1 MKGRWI
7 AVAAAVAMSA
17 SAPPAQAKKE
27 VVVVVNNGVY
37 QFVGYSDGTTDGGQG
52 FIHMH
57 RLCQA
62 DFGDTAR
69 MCTTEEFFNSPNAA
83 DPVEGNA
90 PTEGAWIHPIPVSV
104 SIWDEQHRLACVG
117 WSNTSFSTG
126 SAVLSEGRIS
136 ESIQCNSDL
145 TVTCCARRQ

>member
-1 MKGRWI
+1 MTGRWI

-57 RLCQA
+57 RLC
-62 DFGDTAR
+62 R
-69 MCTTEEFFNSPNAA
+69 
-83 DPVEGNA
+83 
-90 PTEGAWIHPIPVSV
+90 PT
-104 SIWDEQHRLACVG
+104 
-117 WSNTSFSTG
+117 
-126 SAVLSEGRIS
+126 SATRRA
-136 ESIQCNSDL
+136 
-145 TVTCCARRQ
+145 CARRKSSSTLQTRLTL